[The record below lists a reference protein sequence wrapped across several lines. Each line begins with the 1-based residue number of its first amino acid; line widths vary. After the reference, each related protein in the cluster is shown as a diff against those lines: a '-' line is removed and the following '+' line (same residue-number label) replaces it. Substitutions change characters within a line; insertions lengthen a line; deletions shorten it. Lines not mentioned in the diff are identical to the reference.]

1 MFLAQNPFGD
11 AVMVGGA
18 ITAVEPDVQ
27 TKDTRT
33 RPPFGRTDPPD
44 DVTRAN
50 NPKLAYQKAM
60 LKKYGSEEWQKLQ
73 DQAER

>member
-1 MFLAQNPFGD
+1 MFAQNPFGD

-44 DVTRAN
+44 DFTRAN
-50 NPKLAYQKAM
+50 NPKLTTRCDTLARVSHCA
-60 LKKYGSEEWQKLQ
+60 
-73 DQAER
+73 